1 MPASLAGV
9 LLAGRV
15 LPHALGK
22 GFAGVEEALVP
33 ALAALPFAG
42 LTALAT
48 QVAALRLRSDIRV
61 RVTAVGAGV
70 FLAAAVVAVPEW
82 DAVGGTAAFL
92 AGTVATVFAAARE
105 LPGVFERPLV
115 AVATVASV
123 TVIIIGA
130 LT

>member
-9 LLAGRV
+9 LLAGPV
-15 LPHALGK
+15 LPHVLGK
-22 GFAGVEEALVP
+22 GFDGVEEALVP

-42 LTALAT
+42 LTALVT

-70 FLAAAVVAVPEW
+70 FLAAALVTVPEW
-82 DAVGGTAAFL
+82 GAVGGTAAFL
-92 AGTVATVFAAARE
+92 AGTAATVFAAARE
-105 LPGVFERPLV
+105 LPGVLERPLV
-115 AVATVASV
+115 AVATAASV
-123 TVIIIGA
+123 TVVVIGA